1 MGTDTNS
8 PPSGAGFGPVY
19 ELGAVDSTQNAAARA
34 ATAGAPHGSVFRA
47 EAQTAGR
54 GRQGH
59 AWASPPGQNLY
70 LSVLLRP
77 RTPVA
82 ALLPLTLAAGV
93 AAAEAVAAAAGVRP
107 DLRWPND
114 LLWDGKKLAG
124 VLLESSSPGGLG
136 AAAQAAILGIG
147 INVNQTVFP
156 PNLVAIATSLRLVL
170 GRQADR
176 EALAAELLRQL
187 RRRYDQWAEGGVAAL
202 LAAFE
207 QASSYARGR
216 RVRVGHDGGG
226 GASFTGTTAG
236 LDAAGF
242 LRVRRDG
249 APAGTA
255 ETVLG
260 GEVRPLAG

>member
-1 MGTDTNS
+1 MGTDTNPQ
-8 PPSGAGFGPVY
+8 PPVAGFGPVCQ
-19 ELGAVDSTQNAAARA
+19 LGAVDSTQNAAARA
-34 ATAGAPHGSVFRA
+34 AAAGAPHGSVFWA
-47 EAQTAGR
+47 EAQAAGR
-54 GRQGH
+54 GRHGH
-59 AWASPPGQNLY
+59 VWDSPPGQNIY

-77 RTPVA
+77 KAPVA
-82 ALLPLTLAAGV
+82 ELLPLTLAAGV
-93 AAAEAVAAAAGVRP
+93 AAAEAVAAAVGVRP

-114 LLWDGKKLAG
+114 LLWEGKKLAG
-124 VLLESSSPGGLG
+124 VLLESSSPGGAA

-156 PNLVAIATSLRLVL
+156 PDLAASATSLRLVL
-170 GRQADR
+170 GRLADR

-216 RVRVGHDGGG
+216 RVRVGHEGGG
-226 GASFTGTTAG
+226 GEGFAGTTAG

-242 LRVRRDG
+242 LRVLRDG